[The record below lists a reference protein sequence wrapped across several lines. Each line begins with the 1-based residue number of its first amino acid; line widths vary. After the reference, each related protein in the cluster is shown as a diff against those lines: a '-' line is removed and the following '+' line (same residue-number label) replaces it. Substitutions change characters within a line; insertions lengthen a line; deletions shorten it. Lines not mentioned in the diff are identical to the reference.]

1 MTVSLLL
8 LFALASTMAFVWRQ
22 RLGRGSAAVLAA
34 PMAIT
39 AVALAGRLPDV
50 LDGRYRVEQVSWID
64 ALGIGFTFRIDG
76 YGVLLGL
83 IVSVIGVAIAAYM
96 ATYFDDGADV
106 ARIAGPMAAF
116 AGSMLGLVLADDI
129 FTLFLFWELTSVT
142 SFLLIG
148 FDDRSQA
155 AIKAAQKALLVT
167 GAGGL
172 ALLGGL
178 ILLAQQAGTSRI
190 SELVELR
197 PGGRLVEVGLVLVL
211 VGAFSKSAQFP
222 LHFWLPGAMK
232 APTPISAYLHS
243 ATMVKAGVV
252 LIARLA
258 PGFADAAVW
267 RPLIVVVGGI
277 TMLLGGARAL
287 RQHDVKLLLA
297 HGTVS
302 QLGLL
307 VILAGFGTSATTF
320 AGIAMLTTHALFKAP
335 LFLVVGIVD
344 HATGTRDIREL
355 GGLRRRMPVVAAVG
369 ALGALSMAAVPP
381 LLGFPSKEKGLDAL
395 VTADPAGWGWAAA
408 LFVTAGSI
416 LTAAYTARW
425 WFGLFADR
433 APLER
438 VEHPWPTGP
447 DHHYHAPSPAF
458 VAPAAVF
465 AVACLVLGIGV
476 GWFGDRLAELG
487 ASLNPAVAEKYLPLW
502 AGVNTAVLLSAIALG
517 GGIGLFLLG
526 RRIDAWI
533 PRRLPSADVIYQRA
547 YDGLMSGAKR
557 LTAVVQN
564 GSLPAYAG
572 IVFLTLAALL
582 IAAFALGASPGSGDW
597 VLADSPVQL
606 GLAVLI
612 ALLALGVTMARR
624 RFTAA
629 LLLGG
634 AGTFLALIFLLF
646 GAPDLALTQVLVET
660 LALVVLLLVLRH
672 LPDRF
677 HRESAWAPPWARVA
691 IAAGT
696 GLLVT
701 AFAWV
706 AGTSRTHPSPADE
719 FAQRALPEAGGK
731 NVVNVILVDFR
742 ATDTLGEIAVLAL
755 AAVGVANL
763 VRAARRAQRTGADPG
778 EAVVLDEG
786 AST

>member
-8 LFALASTMAFVWRQ
+8 LFALASTMAFVWRR

-34 PMAIT
+34 PMVIT
-39 AVALAGRLPDV
+39 AVVMGRQLPDV
-50 LDGRYRVEQVSWID
+50 LDGTYRTEHLSWID
-64 ALGIGFTFRIDG
+64 TLGIGFTFRLDG

-96 ATYFDDGADV
+96 ASYFDDGADV

-148 FDDRSQA
+148 FDDRAPA

-178 ILLAQQAGTSRI
+178 ILIAQEAGTSRI
-190 SELVELR
+190 SELVALR
-197 PGGRLVEVGLVLVL
+197 PEGHLVNVGLVLVL

-258 PGFADAAVW
+258 PGFAEAPVW

-307 VILAGFGTSATTF
+307 VILAGFGTSATTY
-320 AGIAMLTTHALFKAP
+320 AGLAMLTTHALFKAP

-355 GGLRRRMPVVAAVG
+355 GSLRRRMPVVATIG
-369 ALGALSMAAVPP
+369 ALAALSMAAVPP
-381 LLGFPSKEKGLDAL
+381 LLGFASKEKGLDAL
-395 VTADPAGWGWAAA
+395 VTADQAGWGWVAAVV
-408 LFVTAGSI
+408 VTAGSV
-416 LTAAYTARW
+416 LTGAYTARW
-425 WFGLFADR
+425 WFGLFAVR
-433 APLER
+433 APLSR
-438 VEHPWPTGP
+438 VNQPWPTGP
-447 DHHYHAPSPAF
+447 DHHYHAPGPWF

-465 AVACLVLGIGV
+465 AVAGLVFGIGV
-476 GWFGDRLAELG
+476 GWLGDRFAELG

-502 AGVNTAVLLSAIALG
+502 AGFNTAVLLSAIALG

-526 RRIDAWI
+526 KRLDAWV
-533 PRRLPSADVIYQRA
+533 PRGLPSADVIYQRT
-547 YDGLMSGAKR
+547 YDGLMNSAKR
-557 LTAVVQN
+557 VTAIVQN
-564 GSLPAYAG
+564 GSLPAYGG
-572 IVFLTLAALL
+572 IVFITLMLL
-582 IAAFALGASPGSGDW
+582 LGASLVMGATPGSGDW
-597 VLADSPVQL
+597 VVADSPAQL

-612 ALLALGVTMARR
+612 ALLALGVTQARR

-677 HRESAWAPPWARVA
+677 HRESAWAPRWARLS
-691 IAAGT
+691 IAVGT
-696 GLLVT
+696 GVLVT
-701 AFAWV
+701 VFAWI
-706 AGTSRTHPSPADE
+706 AGTSRTHPSAADE

-731 NVVNVILVDFR
+731 NIVNVILVDFR

-763 VRAARRAQRTGADPG
+763 VRAARRAQRLGSDPG
-778 EAVVLDEG
+778 SPIVVDDG
-786 AST
+786 SRS